1 MAMNLGM
8 LSGDP
13 RQALQQNMQTPQTQG
28 ERLGMMFGNTLKGAL
43 GRDTRTPEQQLAGQF
58 QQALQALDPND
69 PNYEQK
75 VVALI
80 AKVDPL
86 KAIEYKQQLNRLNTG
101 SYSSSGKEEFKDADG
116 NVYFGTRTFD
126 NKTGST
132 GFTLVNAMT
141 GEVTDPKT
149 INGLQRAPQGM
160 TQQDVINTAV
170 DKLIAEN
177 NAQAN
182 IELLDSLA
190 KKVENL
196 DAETNTYAGIMSALK
211 EGANTGALMEYL
223 PTFRAS
229 TAKFEQM
236 AAQLSLNQLSKN
248 TFGSLSE
255 KELDFVRIAALPKL
269 NNQEMQKFI
278 MMRQEADLKY
288 RSEIMHAINW
298 LKANPD
304 KTRADLLIHMEE
316 RSKQAQKQGYAKYY
330 TRRELEAMMQ
340 ASGDDEATVRARLAV
355 GENAGIK
362 D

>member
-28 ERLGMMFGNTLKGAL
+28 ERLGMMFGNAMKGTL
-43 GRDTRTPEQQLAGQF
+43 GRDTRSPQQMLAGQF
-58 QQALQALDPND
+58 QQALQGLDPND
-69 PNYEQK
+69 PNYKQK
-75 VVALI
+75 VMALI

-86 KAIEYKQQLNRLNTG
+86 KAIEYQQQIERLNAG

-126 NKTGST
+126 NKTGQT

-141 GEVTDPKT
+141 GQVTDPKT

-160 TQQDVINTAV
+160 TMDDTITAAV
-170 DKLIAEN
+170 NKLRAES

-182 IELLDSLA
+182 IDLLENLA
-190 KKVENL
+190 TKVESM
-196 DAETNTYAGIMSALK
+196 DAETQTYSGIMAALK
-211 EGANTGALMEYL
+211 DGANTGALMEYL

-288 RSEIMHAINW
+288 RSEIIHAINW
-298 LKANPD
+298 LKANPE
-304 KTRADLLIHMEE
+304 KTKADLLLHMEE
-316 RSKQAQKQGYAKYY
+316 RSKKAQKQGYDQYY
-330 TRRELEAMMQ
+330 TRQQLEAAMK
-340 ASGDDEATVRARLAV
+340 ASGDDEATVRARLAIN
-355 GENAGIK
+355 GIGIK

>member
-1 MAMNLGM
+1 MAMNFGM

-13 RQALQQNMQTPQTQG
+13 RQALQQNMQAPQNQG
-28 ERLGMMFGNTLKGAL
+28 ERLGMMFGNALQGAM
-43 GRDTRTPEQQLAGQF
+43 GRDTRTPQQQLAGQF
-58 QQALQALDPND
+58 QQALQGLDPND
-69 PNYEQK
+69 PNYKQK
-75 VVALI
+75 VMALI

-86 KAIEYKQQLNRLNTG
+86 KAIEYQQQLERLNAG
-101 SYSSSGKEEFKDADG
+101 SYSASGKEEFKDADG
-116 NVYFGTRTFD
+116 NVYYGTRTFD
-126 NKTGST
+126 NKTNQVGY
-132 GFTLVNAMT
+132 TLVSAMT
-141 GEVTDPKT
+141 GQVVDPKT

-160 TQQDVINTAV
+160 TQQDVITATV
-170 DKLIAEN
+170 DKIRAES

-196 DAETNTYAGIMSALK
+196 DAETQTYSGIMSALK

-288 RSEIMHAINW
+288 RSEIMYAINW
-298 LKANPD
+298 LKANED
-304 KTRADLLIHMEE
+304 KTRADLLLHMEE
-316 RSKQAQKQGYAKYY
+316 RSKKEQKQKYDKYY

-340 ASGDDEATVRARLAV
+340 TSGDDEATIRARLAIH
-355 GENAGIK
+355 ENAGIK